1 MKQIEQF
8 KNLSP
13 GKKLEFI
20 WDYYRFA
27 ILAVI
32 CVAIIL
38 VSALVSAITY
48 REPVLKLIM
57 VNSLTMQ
64 DDPEGG
70 FQEFLEAYGYPS
82 EDSVENHQIYVS
94 DSDTQGFQGFQVL
107 AAEIGAGGRD
117 ILMGSPELITSY
129 GQAGA
134 LKDLSALL
142 PEDVLEQCADSLV
155 YSDEEGKTERYP
167 CAVLLTDNRWL
178 TENQYYFGACCVG
191 ILQRGDNPEAA
202 VQFLQF
208 LLTKQTEG
216 GIG

>member
-1 MKQIEQF
+1 MKQLEQF

-32 CVAIIL
+32 CAAIIL

-48 REPVLKLIM
+48 QEPVLKLIM

-64 DDPEGG
+64 DDPESG
-70 FQEFLEAYGYPS
+70 FREFLEANGYPS

-107 AAEIGAGGRD
+107 AAEIAAGGRD
-117 ILMGSPELITSY
+117 VLMGTPELITSY

-134 LKDLSALL
+134 LQDLSALL
-142 PEDVLEQCADSLV
+142 PEEVLEEYAGSRR
-155 YSDEEGKTERYP
+155 YSDEEGETERDP

-208 LLTKQTEG
+208 LLKNQDVG
-216 GIG
+216 GNG